1 MIEVA
6 ALDKYFGTNH
16 VLRDC
21 SLAIEPGEV
30 ITLLGASGC
39 GKTTLLRCIAGFE
52 TPQRG
57 QVRLAGRDVTELPP
71 NRRDVGF
78 VFQNYALFPHM
89 TVAENVAYGLT
100 VRRMDRKTV
109 QASVAEA
116 LDMVS
121 LTGFG
126 DRFPKSLSGGQQ
138 QRVALARALVLHP
151 KVLLMDEA
159 FNALDAKLRGAMQ
172 VELRKIVKRVGL
184 TAVCVT
190 HDQDEALTISDRI
203 AVMSEGR
210 VEQFA
215 TPREIYDEPTTAF
228 VADFIGA
235 ANVLPPDL
243 ANRFAP
249 DGEGWTNGA
258 AGSAL
263 TIVIRPENIALGRN
277 TLPAS
282 VEGRIAF
289 ARLTGPCMEYE
300 VTLDDG
306 TSVRAL
312 IDRHEPGQFDVGDA
326 VFVTVRDQGGCKP
339 VSGAKP
345 VSDAKPASGTKPA
358 PGTL

>member
-1 MIEVA
+1 MPWRVIRPRLFEGIELMIEVS
-6 ALDKYFGTNH
+6 ALNKHFGANH

-21 SLAIEPGEV
+21 SLAIDAGEV
-30 ITLLGASGC
+30 VTLLGASGC

-52 TPQRG
+52 TPQQGR
-57 QVRLAGRDVTELPP
+57 VTLAGEDVTALPP

-89 TVAENVAYGLT
+89 TVAENVGYGLS
-100 VRRMDRKTV
+100 VRRADRKTMES
-109 QASVAEA
+109 SVAEA

-172 VELRKIVKRVGL
+172 IELRKIVKRVGL

-210 VEQFA
+210 IEQFA
-215 TPREIYDEPTTAF
+215 SPQTIYDNPTTAF

-235 ANVLPPDL
+235 ANVLPRQAADKFV
-243 ANRFAP
+243 A
-249 DGEGWTNGA
+249 DDQGWA
-258 AGSAL
+258 RDAQS
-263 TIVIRPENIALGRN
+263 IVVRPENFSLTPQAVPGSVSGR
-277 TLPAS
+277 
-282 VEGRIAF
+282 VDF
-289 ARLTGPCMEYE
+289 VRLTGPDMAYE
-300 VTLDDG
+300 IALDG
-306 TSVRAL
+306 GPSVRAL
-312 IDRHEPGQFDVGDA
+312 IDRHDHIQLDVGDP
-326 VFVTVRDQGGCKP
+326 VYVSVRDKDGCKP
-339 VSGAKP
+339 VL
-345 VSDAKPASGTKPA
+345 
-358 PGTL
+358 GTL